1 VELRPPTTGGSRI
14 SWLADGC
21 RAYQDAFWEEARGVG
36 QGCPLWAPRSAS
48 VDTAGEA
55 TLEPSR
61 DPRARGSS
69 QRVWAASARSLRRST
84 PADWLG
90 DRRPPLSSKLS
101 PLTLE
106 KALGR
111 LLGLIGS
118 RVEITIYSEE
128 PRGLLA
134 SFEGELAAGNE
145 LAHPAGRAHDEAFV
159 FRLAGEAPP
168 RFVLESRMLRRAC
181 VVATPEDEADSLR
194 FYLGVTTVLQ
204 VNPLSPER

>member
-1 VELRPPTTGGSRI
+1 ML
-14 SWLADGC
+14 
-21 RAYQDAFWEEARGVG
+21 
-36 QGCPLWAPRSAS
+36 
-48 VDTAGEA
+48 
-55 TLEPSR
+55 
-61 DPRARGSS
+61 
-69 QRVWAASARSLRRST
+69 
-84 PADWLG
+84 
-90 DRRPPLSSKLS
+90 LSSKLS

-118 RVEITIYSEE
+118 QVEISIYSEE

-145 LAHPAGRAHDEAFV
+145 LARPAGRAHDEAFV
-159 FRLAGEAPP
+159 FRLAGEAAP

-204 VNPLSPER
+204 VNPL